1 MKKFYF
7 SILAFFTLSFI
18 SCQED
23 SMIEQSPE
31 LNKEQSV
38 KIYTDSSDQELNGRT
53 IHDYASNEHYWQ
65 ENDSLSVFMRDGK
78 NRLFYLVEGAGTQSG
93 GFMGLIWSGT
103 GDASSTN
110 FPNNVAYY
118 PYNKNLT
125 ATHLGNGEY
134 SLSSTLPSKQIYGG
148 DGTYAQF
155 TYPMIGVTEDNTRIN
170 YQLKAVA
177 SAVVIHLRGNA
188 NTKISKIVLKANGH
202 KIAGNFIVNASYN
215 NVPRTN
221 ATEDAVDFITL
232 DCKEPVQLNDETAIK
247 FWITALPTT
256 YNEGDLTVDIYDSN
270 GGFMKD
276 LNLSPYGSNT
286 HELKRNTRK
295 NFGRDEG
302 KYIYYQAED
311 SFIEMLKKAK
321 SGDVINYTLP
331 GDITLT
337 ETAPINAGVTLNLD
351 LDGHTITSDIAGNA
365 WTLANNSVLNVKN
378 GTLKNVEK
386 DPMSSPALIRSKS
399 GDHTPSNITLENVV
413 IENNIKANSKNVS
426 YTILSPS
433 TGNVTLTKVTM
444 RSTGH
449 GIKFI
454 GHARPQGSGL
464 VINSG
469 TYTAERN
476 VLAQGSNGSLYGTIY
491 NGYFKSINSDCISL
505 STEGTNTGIRIID
518 GYFSDNKFAYVEWTE
533 SGNSEYPYQAI
544 DAGWKQTDENN
555 YEIYNVRGLKWF
567 RDQVNGGNDFSNQTV
582 TLTIDLDLKNEIW
595 EPIGTLNPKNY
606 FKGTF
611 DGGNKTISNLEV
623 NVTDGAA
630 GLFGAVQNCIAIK
643 NVTVINANIKSNH
656 YAGVIVGWLQENGST
671 RVPTVS
677 NCVVEQATITVT
689 PSNGDNGDKAGA
701 IVGYAA
707 SETKIDECSASDV
720 QITGYR
726 DLGGIVGM
734 ANSTEKNGYVTIS
747 NNKVESITISY
758 SAEGAYQTTPTT
770 FGEIYGRGDANLSD
784 NTINGVTINWPEE
797 VCAFINGKG
806 YLSIND
812 AITAAVDND
821 VISVKEG
828 TYKEILNVK
837 GGKTFTIKPAEED
850 AIVKIAGIDHQTN
863 TVNQA
868 STVTFENLTID
879 NTLQNELNGWYTGT
893 GKNLKVCVGIWGG
906 NLTFNNCKFFVS
918 GESQAETGVMTWWT
932 GGNLATLTFKD
943 CEFDGAN
950 NSARAMQIYGTVNL
964 KVDGCTFKTKK
975 DYSLK
980 YVGTEGCTA
989 EFSGNYVSNTEN
1001 FVQLGSATYAG
1012 KDCIVK
1018 FSHNTLDSSVNLYK
1032 IDNEENQTIY
1042 VDNVNVYPGFTQ
1054 EGNGNITVNSP
1065 IGLKKALGLA
1075 GVAGAGNTTITL
1087 CGNLDMANIE
1097 WTPIKVDGYNGA
1109 DIVTLEGN
1117 NAVITGL
1124 KAPLFEGG
1132 FAGGSG
1138 IVIKN
1143 LTIANSTI
1151 VSNNTQGSGAFVEC
1165 SDSQDVINLENCH
1178 LKNSSITGSRT
1189 GGLVGWTSGY
1199 NNTNDGAVK
1208 SYITIKNCSVQD
1220 CTITGSSVGG
1230 LNGHAG
1236 ANPWTYTTIEDCTVT
1251 GCTLN
1256 STDNGAWRV
1265 GVAVG
1270 TANVGEVIITN
1281 LTESGNTLMQDGKT
1295 APTGNKRNYYGRFV
1309 PGTTGKLVIDGMQIV
1324 STLIELQSALDNA
1337 TTDMWLSLHADIT
1350 GNVTITQK
1358 EGVNV
1363 VIDGNENKFTGIMT
1377 VFGNARQS
1385 GAESL
1390 LIQNVKFVA
1399 ADGAGSCIV
1408 SPDRTVNNKY
1418 SYAHNV
1424 TVQNCTFTDPDG
1436 SVNCAAIRHD
1446 DGGDKNWTVKNC
1458 LVDDTMH
1465 SILQVNNVAGKLTM
1479 DDCTVLSKNGA
1490 NLNSCTYVEMTECN
1504 FDVKGYAV
1512 RFGVNSGGNLGE
1524 EKSYSIKNSQ
1534 LKSACDDGDAVIIF
1548 RKSAVDAVLTLTN
1561 TTLEGTTGISG
1572 NTEDTQI
1579 IRN

>member
-1 MKKFYF
+1 MRKFYF

-23 SMIEQSPE
+23 SMIEQTQE
-31 LNKEQSV
+31 LHKEQNV
-38 KIYTDSSDQELNGRT
+38 KIYVGSGGQGLNGRT
-53 IHDYASNEHYWQ
+53 IHNYDENEHYWQ
-65 ENDSLSVFMRDGK
+65 DNDSLSVFMRDGK

-103 GDASSTN
+103 GDVSSTN

-295 NFGRDEG
+295 NFGREEG
-302 KYIYYQAED
+302 QYIYYQAED
-311 SFIEMLKKAK
+311 SFIEMLKRAK
-321 SGDVINYTLP
+321 SGDVIDYTLP

-386 DPMSSPALIRSKS
+386 EPTTSPALIRSKS
-399 GDHTPSNITLENVV
+399 GDHAPSNITLENVV
-413 IENNIKANSKNVS
+413 IENNIKVNSSKLS
-426 YTILSPS
+426 YAILSPS
-433 TGNVTLTKVTM
+433 TGNVTLTNVTM
-444 RSTGH
+444 TSAGH

-454 GHARPQGSGL
+454 GHTRPLGNGL

-491 NGYFKSINSDCISL
+491 NGYFKSINSNCISI
-505 STEGTNTGIRIID
+505 STDGTNTGIRIVD
-518 GYFSDNKFAYVEWTE
+518 GYFSDNKFEYIEWAE

-567 RDQVNGGNDFSNQTV
+567 RDQVNEGNSFSNQTV
-582 TLTIDLDLKNEIW
+582 TLITDLDLKNEIW

-623 NVTDGAA
+623 NVADGAA
-630 GLFGAVQNCIAIK
+630 GLFGAVQNCVAIK
-643 NVTVINANIKSNH
+643 NVTVVNANIKSNH

-677 NCVVEQATITVT
+677 NCTVKQATITVT
-689 PSNGDNGDKAGA
+689 PNNGDNGDKAGA

-707 SETKIDECSASDV
+707 SETKIDECTASNV
-720 QITGYR
+720 HITGYR

-747 NNKVESITISY
+747 NNKVESITINY
-758 SAEGAYQTTPTT
+758 SAEGAYQETPTT

-784 NTINGVTINWPEE
+784 NTIIGVTINWPEE

-806 YLSIND
+806 YLSINN

-821 VISVKEG
+821 VVSVKEG

-850 AIVKIAGIDHQTN
+850 AVVKIAGIDHQTN
-863 TVNQA
+863 GQA

-879 NTLQNELNGWYTGT
+879 NTLQNDLTGWYTGT
-893 GKNLKVCVGIWGG
+893 SQKMKVCVGIWGG
-906 NLTFNNCKFFVS
+906 NLTFNHCKFFVS
-918 GESQAETGVMTWWT
+918 EASGAETGVMTWWT
-932 GGNLATLTFKD
+932 AGNLATLTFND
-943 CEFDGAN
+943 CEFDGV
-950 NSARAMQIYGTVNL
+950 SDRSRAMQIYGTVNL

-980 YVGTEGCTA
+980 YVGGEGCTA

-1001 FVQLGSATYAG
+1001 FVQLGSATYPG
-1012 KDCIVK
+1012 KNYIVS
-1018 FSHNTLDSSVNLYK
+1018 FNHNTLEGSVNLYK

-1042 VDNVNVYPGFTQ
+1042 VDNVNVYPGYEKVNDNEYNVFSAKGLSYFADQKLENVSLNILNDIEFDGAEFKAIAAAYGKTLTIN
-1054 EGNGNITVNSP
+1054 GNGKTIKNIKVVSGTNDNSTGQASLFYTYTGSTLTVNNLKVDNIEVDADINGSGYAGAIVGYAEGKVILNNVDVNNADVYGEKSCAVLVGFVTASSALVEMTDCNVTNSKVEAKEDRTGAY
-1065 IGLKKALGLA
+1065 IGRSVGITKIENCSVDNNFISIAPDGWNNKYIGQRYKDCSSLTIDGMEYVDASYGLTKAINNATSGATIL
-1075 GVAGAGNTTITL
+1075 VAGGTYEGLMDLSKKTL
-1087 CGNLDMANIE
+1087 NFVAFDG
-1097 WTPIKVDGYNGA
+1097 TPVFNGLVWA
-1109 DIVTLEGN
+1109 D
-1117 NAVITGL
+1117 
-1124 KAPLFEGG
+1124 
-1132 FAGGSG
+1132 
-1138 IVIKN
+1138 
-1143 LTIANSTI
+1143 NSTI
-1151 VSNNTQGSGAFVEC
+1151 ELKGFKLSNPNGVKHPNTSNSQYYTTINNQYPLIGAY
-1165 SDSQDVINLENCH
+1165 L
-1178 LKNSSITGSRT
+1178 SSNITMEDCT
-1189 GGLVGWTSGY
+1189 FDIVGPTVYGFYGY
-1199 NNTNDGAVK
+1199 AANKPVF
-1208 SYITIKNCSVQD
+1208 KNCTFNCNGIRPIASNGPAL
-1220 CTITGSSVGG
+1220 TITGCTFNDQYHYSARIFENSGEKQTIV
-1230 LNGHAG
+1230 
-1236 ANPWTYTTIEDCTVT
+1236 YTNNIVQGSNTKGEFEGINISKK
-1251 GCTLN
+1251 G
-1256 STDNGAWRV
+1256 
-1265 GVAVG
+1265 G
-1270 TANVGEVIITN
+1270 TATVIGDFIIK
-1281 LTESGNTLMQDGKT
+1281 GNTSGLKYRHHKD
-1295 APTGNKRNYYGRFV
+1295 
-1309 PGTTGKLVIDGMQIV
+1309 
-1324 STLIELQSALDNA
+1324 
-1337 TTDMWLSLHADIT
+1337 
-1350 GNVTITQK
+1350 VTMS
-1358 EGVNV
+1358 E
-1363 VIDGNENKFTGIMT
+1363 
-1377 VFGNARQS
+1377 
-1385 GAESL
+1385 
-1390 LIQNVKFVA
+1390 
-1399 ADGAGSCIV
+1399 
-1408 SPDRTVNNKY
+1408 
-1418 SYAHNV
+1418 
-1424 TVQNCTFTDPDG
+1424 
-1436 SVNCAAIRHD
+1436 
-1446 DGGDKNWTVKNC
+1446 
-1458 LVDDTMH
+1458 
-1465 SILQVNNVAGKLTM
+1465 
-1479 DDCTVLSKNGA
+1479 
-1490 NLNSCTYVEMTECN
+1490 SCTYDTDIID
-1504 FDVKGYAV
+1504 FK
-1512 RFGVNSGGNLGE
+1512 F
-1524 EKSYSIKNSQ
+1524 EKEQ
-1534 LKSACDDGDAVIIF
+1534 
-1548 RKSAVDAVLTLTN
+1548 
-1561 TTLEGTTGISG
+1561 
-1572 NTEDTQI
+1572 
-1579 IRN
+1579 